1 MKKVMKVEGMS
12 CGHCEK
18 AVKNALLEYG
28 EVKVVEVDLPSKIVT
43 VEGDHLEDNVLK
55 EIIDEA
61 GYQVVEIT
69 E

>member
-43 VEGDHLEDNVLK
+43 VEGDHLENNVLK